1 MLRPSPMSVSIAGTP
16 SRVAGTFT
24 KRFGSAI
31 VSWNRRAS
39 RTVPSV
45 SWASAGDTS
54 RET

>member
-1 MLRPSPMSVSIAGTP
+1 MLRPSPISVSMAGMP

-24 KRFGSAI
+24 KRLGRAMA
-31 VSWNRRAS
+31 SWNFRAS

-45 SWASAGDTS
+45 SWASVGDTS